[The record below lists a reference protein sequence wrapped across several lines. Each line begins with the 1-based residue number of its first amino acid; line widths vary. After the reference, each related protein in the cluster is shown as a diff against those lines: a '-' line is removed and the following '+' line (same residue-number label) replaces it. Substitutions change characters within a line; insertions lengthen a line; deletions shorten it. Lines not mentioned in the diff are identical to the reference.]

1 MLELK
6 NNTEKYKLSS
16 KELNIE
22 ILKSGDIFK
31 IYKNDIQINLFKGN
45 LLDGAINNIYLRR
58 KKGNTYNYSK
68 LIGVDSPSSFLVLED
83 KVVYKGETFG
93 INYQV
98 ILKLLNNI
106 WYYNVKLDKGTN
118 DDLFDI
124 IFVQDIGVAP
134 SGMIQSSE
142 AYTGQYVDHN
152 VFSNENKTTILFRQ
166 NQGVPNL
173 VQIGS
178 FNNITSYATDGFQFY
193 GLTYKETNIPESLL
207 KEKLVSQNYQY
218 EFPLAALQTE
228 PFKLDSSKEFTFY
241 GMYVENYEEIRKEP
255 FEINNITFDNEVSGK
270 YLKFE
275 NKIEIGKPLV
285 GLSGNDE
292 HLVNSY
298 NDVRHIEKDGSK
310 LLSFFAGKN
319 KHIVTKAKELLVERP
334 HGQVLIHGDILN
346 ASESVMATTGHMYGV
361 FSSHIVL
368 GNTNFHKLTGD
379 VRNKLNVQK
388 ISGQRIYLEI
398 NNKYH
403 LLTMPSYFE
412 INTNNLK
419 WIYIL
424 ENDVIEVNYL
434 TSINKLGQRLSFK
447 SKNNIKY
454 NLIVTQQII
463 MGERENTHE
472 IDFLVKDNEVLI
484 TTLKNQMVLDAYPNL
499 KYKYIS
505 SGNVEVLDDKLF
517 FGKDSGEGLLIFK
530 YQKTN
535 NFFIDVFGTY
545 EDEFDTNVNFEKE
558 AVEKESLNFFKQL
571 TPLKVVTNNENINS
585 FNDLSIWYTQN
596 ALVHYSSP
604 HGLEQFNGAAWGTR
618 DVMQGP
624 FELFI
629 TTQRYDLAKNI
640 ILRTFERQFDE
651 NGDFPQ
657 WFMFDNYYRIQAH
670 DSHADIIVWPLKAL
684 ADYLEVTGDVNIL
697 EQLVSYMSL
706 KNNDFTKEKYNL
718 IHHINKA
725 LDRIRSTEIKGIP
738 LPAYGGGDWNDTLQP
753 ANHALTEKM
762 VSTWTVALLYESLN
776 KLFNVLPKKY
786 ETLIERIRIHK
797 EDISKNYYKYLV
809 KDDIPAGFT
818 IFEDDKVRYLL
829 HPDDKT
835 TNLNYRL
842 LSFNQSISSELAD
855 KSKINDYLKVM
866 DKHLKHP
873 DGMHL
878 MDKAI
883 TYNGGKNTYFAR
895 AETAANFGREVGLN
909 YIHAHLRYI
918 ESMAKI
924 GDANRT
930 LEGLI
935 AINPINIT
943 KNVANALPRQS
954 NTYFSSSD
962 GDFLN
967 RYDAQENFDK
977 LRTGK
982 VGVKAG
988 WRLYSSGPGIYLNQ
1002 VISNTFGIRNKQG
1015 DLVLDPV
1022 LNDEFNNST
1031 LYYKFLGKDIIVK
1044 YLKSNKEKLVI
1055 NDKEVDPNFIEN
1067 KFKNNSILIKNE
1079 QINKLDQIIIEYHYI

>member
-218 EFPLAALQTE
+218 EFPLAVLQTE

-379 VRNKLNVQK
+379 VRNKLNIQK
-388 ISGQRIYLEI
+388 IAGQRIYLLI
-398 NNKYH
+398 NNEYR

-412 INTNNLK
+412 MNTNSLK
-419 WIYIL
+419 WVYKL
-424 ENDVIEVNYL
+424 ENDIVEINYL
-434 TSINKLGQRLSFK
+434 ADVNATNQQLNFK
-447 SKNNIKY
+447 STNDVKY
-454 NLIVTQQII
+454 NFIVTQQIVL
-463 MGERENTHE
+463 GERENSHDLAFNVNGNTIE
-472 IDFLVKDNEVLI
+472 FTMNNNPMVSEKYP
-484 TTLKNQMVLDAYPNL
+484 TLKYQFESLE
-499 KYKYIS
+499 
-505 SGNVEVLDDKLF
+505 NVSILDDQYLF
-517 FGKDSGEGLLIFK
+517 GDDASAGLLVFKYENKDSIHLNL
-530 YQKTN
+530 YS
-535 NFFIDVFGTY
+535 TY
-545 EDEFDTNVNFEKE
+545 EDSYNKDSDFKIASINNNAF
-558 AVEKESLNFFKQL
+558 NFFKTL
-571 TPLKVVTNNENINS
+571 TPLTIETLNDNIAT
-585 FNDLSIWYTQN
+585 FNDLAIWYTQN
-596 ALVHYSSP
+596 ALVHYSAP

-624 FELFI
+624 FELFLA
-629 TTQRYDLAKNI
+629 TQKHEYARSIL
-640 ILRTFERQFDE
+640 LRTFERQFLE

-657 WFMFDNYYRIQAH
+657 WFMFDKYYTIQPQ
-670 DSHADIIVWPLKAL
+670 DS
-684 ADYLEVTGDVNIL
+684 
-697 EQLVSYMSL
+697 
-706 KNNDFTKEKYNL
+706 
-718 IHHINKA
+718 
-725 LDRIRSTEIKGIP
+725 
-738 LPAYGGGDWNDTLQP
+738 
-753 ANHALTEKM
+753 
-762 VSTWTVALLYESLN
+762 
-776 KLFNVLPKKY
+776 
-786 ETLIERIRIHK
+786 
-797 EDISKNYYKYLV
+797 
-809 KDDIPAGFT
+809 
-818 IFEDDKVRYLL
+818 
-829 HPDDKT
+829 
-835 TNLNYRL
+835 
-842 LSFNQSISSELAD
+842 
-855 KSKINDYLKVM
+855 
-866 DKHLKHP
+866 
-873 DGMHL
+873 
-878 MDKAI
+878 
-883 TYNGGKNTYFAR
+883 
-895 AETAANFGREVGLN
+895 
-909 YIHAHLRYI
+909 
-918 ESMAKI
+918 
-924 GDANRT
+924 
-930 LEGLI
+930 
-935 AINPINIT
+935 
-943 KNVANALPRQS
+943 
-954 NTYFSSSD
+954 
-962 GDFLN
+962 
-967 RYDAQENFDK
+967 
-977 LRTGK
+977 
-982 VGVKAG
+982 
-988 WRLYSSGPGIYLNQ
+988 
-1002 VISNTFGIRNKQG
+1002 
-1015 DLVLDPV
+1015 
-1022 LNDEFNNST
+1022 
-1031 LYYKFLGKDIIVK
+1031 
-1044 YLKSNKEKLVI
+1044 
-1055 NDKEVDPNFIEN
+1055 
-1067 KFKNNSILIKNE
+1067 
-1079 QINKLDQIIIEYHYI
+1079 

>member
-6 NNTEKYKLSS
+6 NNTQKYMLTS
-16 KELNIE
+16 KDLNIE

-58 KKGNTYNYSK
+58 KNDNSYTYSK
-68 LIGVDSPSSFLVLED
+68 LIGVDSPSKFLVLKD
-83 KVVYKGETFG
+83 QVVYKGEALG
-93 INYQV
+93 VNYQV
-98 ILKLLNNI
+98 ILKLLDNK
-106 WYYNVKLDKGTN
+106 WYYNVKLNKVSSS
-118 DDLFDI
+118 DLFDLI
-124 IFVQDIGVAP
+124 YVQDIGVAP

-152 VFSNENKTTILFRQ
+152 VFINENDTTILFRQ
-166 NQGVPNL
+166 NQGMPNL

-178 FNNITSYATDGFQFY
+178 FNNINSYATDGFQFY
-193 GLTYKETNIPESLL
+193 GLTYKDTNIPESLL
-207 KEKLVSQNYQY
+207 KDDLVSKNYQY
-218 EFPLAALQTE
+218 EFPLAALQTNS
-228 PFKLDSSKEFTFY
+228 FKLNSNQEFTFY

-255 FEINNITFDNEVSGK
+255 FEIKNIMFDNEAGGK
-270 YLKFE
+270 YFKFE
-275 NKIEIGKPLV
+275 NQIKIGNPIIGL
-285 GLSGNDE
+285 D
-292 HLVNSY
+292 VNEEQLINNY
-298 NDVRHIEKDGSK
+298 KNVRHIEKKDNEV
-310 LLSFFAGKN
+310 LSFFAEKS
-319 KHIVTKAKELLVERP
+319 KHVVTKAKELLVERP

-346 ASESVMATTGHMYGV
+346 ASENVMATTGHMYGV

-398 NNKYH
+398 DNKYH

-412 INTNNLK
+412 INPNNLK
-419 WIYIL
+419 WVYII
-424 ENDVIEVNYL
+424 ENDVIEINYL
-434 TSINKLGQRLSFK
+434 TNINKLGQRLSFV
-447 SKNNIKY
+447 SKNKVNY

-463 MGERENTHE
+463 MGERENAHE
-472 IDFLVKDNEVLI
+472 IDFKVAGNEVLV
-484 TTLKNQMVLDAYPNL
+484 TAAKNQMILDAYPKL
-499 KYKYIS
+499 KYKYVS
-505 SGNVEVLDDKLF
+505 SNNAEILDDKLF
-517 FGKDSGEGLLIFK
+517 FGEDSGEGLLIFK
-530 YQKTN
+530 YKKTN
-535 NFFIDVFGTY
+535 NFFIDVFATY
-545 EDEFDTNVNFEKE
+545 EDEFDTNVNFDQVE
-558 AVEKESLNFFKQL
+558 VEKDSLNFFKKL
-571 TPLKVVTNNENINS
+571 TPLKVVTKNENLDS

-629 TTQRYDLAKNI
+629 TTQRYDLARKT

-657 WFMFDNYYRIQAH
+657 WFMFDKYYRIQAH

-684 ADYLEVTGDVNIL
+684 ADYLEVTGDFSIL
-697 EQLVSYMSL
+697 EELVPYMSL

-718 IHHINKA
+718 IDHINKA
-725 LDRIRSTEIKGIP
+725 LDRIRSTEIKGVP

-762 VSTWTVALLYESLN
+762 VSTWTVSLLYESLN
-776 KLFNVLPKKY
+776 KLFNVLPSKY
-786 ETLIERIRIHK
+786 ETLVKRIATHK

-818 IFEDDKVRYLL
+818 IFEEDKVRYLL

-842 LSFNQSISSELAD
+842 LSFNQSISSELSD
-855 KSKINDYLKVM
+855 KSKIKDYLLVM

-1002 VISNTFGIRNKQG
+1002 MISNTFGIKNQQG
-1015 DLVLDPV
+1015 NLVLDPV
-1022 LNDEFNNST
+1022 LNEEFNDT
-1031 LYYKFLGKDIIVK
+1031 VVYYKFLGKDINVK
-1044 YLKSNKEKLVI
+1044 YIKGNKEKLII
-1055 NDKEVDPNFIEN
+1055 NGKDIKPNYVEN
-1067 KFKNNSILIKNE
+1067 KYKNNSVLIKNE
-1079 QINKLDQIIIEYHYI
+1079 QINKLDNIIIEYHYI